1 MNPTK
6 KLLILL
12 VSLLPITVSADE
24 LDGRSVVCSEL
35 DGDDVVGFRFE
46 GGYVNRGNRVR
57 EYQLEYKIVFFGES
71 VQDKTY
77 RQTRTE
83 ISWWNSWK
91 LYRRTLLLTFN
102 TSNPVLSTYQ
112 CDVEESLDGCYQRLD
127 SIKSAKQKQREA
139 DMKKNKI

>member
-6 KLLILL
+6 TLLTLL
-12 VSLLPITVSADE
+12 VCLLPISVSADE
-24 LDGRSVVCSEL
+24 LDGMSVICSEL

-57 EYQLEYKIVFFGES
+57 EYQLEYKITTFGEQ
-71 VQDKTY
+71 VADKTY

-83 ISWWNSWK
+83 ISWWKSWQLDRRNLFLNFNSSGK
-91 LYRRTLLLTFN
+91 FLA
-102 TSNPVLSTYQ
+102 SYQ
-112 CDVEESLDGCYQRLD
+112 CEVEESLDGYHQRLE
-127 SIKSAKQKQREA
+127 SIKSAKQKQLEA